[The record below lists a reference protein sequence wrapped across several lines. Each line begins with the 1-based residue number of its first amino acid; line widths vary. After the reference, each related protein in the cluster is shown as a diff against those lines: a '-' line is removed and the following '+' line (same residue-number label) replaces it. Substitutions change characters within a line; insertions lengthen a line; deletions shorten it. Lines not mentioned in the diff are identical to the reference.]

1 MFELH
6 SFNTMFI
13 YRKNFI
19 LSVLALFAL
28 FGALFFIISYLRLTE
43 KTAGNFVAESTLANE
58 DRKSFVEFANIKI
71 SVEIA
76 DTGVTRAEGLS
87 GRKNLVENTGMLF
100 LFNAPALYPFWMKDM
115 KFPIDIIWFRE
126 GRVVGITARV
136 YPEPGVMSQHL
147 AIYMPQK
154 KVDMA
159 LEVNA
164 GFAEKYGIK
173 EGSNAY
179 IAVRGKDM
187 NAPPTRSPSEAVPGS
202 EFFIE
207 NMRMRERTGKDLKIE
222 RTLADVDAYTKYLI
236 SYLSDGIKISG
247 IMNVPKESVPK
258 KGFPVL
264 ILNHGLI
271 GKDIYFP
278 GRGSKRE
285 QDFFAR
291 NGYVVIHPD
300 YRGLGESDADI
311 ATHHDFYT
319 GYSLDAA
326 HLVDAVKESKFEFID
341 AKRIGMWGHSMG
353 GGIAARVMLLRS
365 EIRAYVLFAPI
376 SADAEDNFYELSQEE
391 VAWLHKTYG
400 PSGSETYKKIS
411 SLNYFSDV
419 LSPVQLHHGMSDR
432 DVPILFS
439 EKMYAVLQEHGKRV
453 EYFVYPG
460 APHEFV
466 EDWLL
471 ASQRALQFFD
481 MYVKK

>member
-1 MFELH
+1 MLTF
-6 SFNTMFI
+6 
-13 YRKNFI
+13 
-19 LSVLALFAL
+19 LAFL
-28 FGALFFIISYLRLTE
+28 GALFFIISFFRLTE
-43 KTAGNFVAESTLANE
+43 KAAGNFATESTLANE
-58 DRKSFVEFANIKI
+58 DQKSFVEFANIKI
-71 SVEIA
+71 PVEIA
-76 DTGVTRAEGLS
+76 DTGDLHAKGLS
-87 GRKNLVENTGMLF
+87 GRENLAENIGMLF
-100 LFNAPALYPFWMKDM
+100 LFDAPALHPFWMKDM
-115 KFPIDIIWFRE
+115 NFPIDIIWFSE
-126 GRVVGITARV
+126 GRVVGIAARV
-136 YPEPGVMSQHL
+136 YPEPGVTSQHQ
-147 AIYMPQK
+147 AIYMSK
-154 KVDMA
+154 KEADMT

-164 GFAEKYGIK
+164 GFAEKYGVK
-173 EGSNAY
+173 EGSKAY
-179 IAVRGKDM
+179 IVVRGEEVS
-187 NAPPTRSPSEAVPGS
+187 ALLARSPNKAVPGS
-202 EFFIE
+202 EFFIK

-222 RTLADVDAYTKYLI
+222 RVLADVDAYTKYLI

-258 KGFPVL
+258 KGFPAL

-326 HLVDAVKESKFEFID
+326 HLVDAIKESKFEFID

-353 GGIAARVMLLRS
+353 GGIAARVMLLRP
-365 EIRAYVLFAPI
+365 EIRAFVLFAPI

-391 VAWLHKTYG
+391 IAWLHATYG

-411 SLNYFSDV
+411 PLNYFSDV
-419 LSPVQLHHGMSDR
+419 SSPVQLHHGMADK
-432 DVPILFS
+432 DVPIFFS
-439 EKMYAVLQEHGKRV
+439 EKMYAILQEHGKRV

-471 ASQRALQFFD
+471 AAQRALHFFD
-481 MYVKK
+481 VYVKK